1 MFGDKWETS
10 VEFST
15 LTYMYARCEYSVVVQ
30 SASYQYLQNIFKR
43 NHKRTIIYNNL
54 LIFLKRRANLIRSQ
68 AVFRVLCV
76 LLHSCANPEGKGFQS
91 PSISQVMG
99 FALVKLCHTDP
110 STGFAMAKPH
120 PTF

>member
-1 MFGDKWETS
+1 MH
-10 VEFST
+10 
-15 LTYMYARCEYSVVVQ
+15 ARCEYSVVGLVQ
-30 SASYQYLQNIFKR
+30 SVSYQYLQTIFKR
-43 NHKRTIIYNNL
+43 NHKRTMVYNNL
-54 LIFLKRRANLIRSQ
+54 LIFLKRRSCLIRSQ

-76 LLHSCANPEGKGFQS
+76 LLQSWANPEGKGLQS

-120 PTF
+120 PTI